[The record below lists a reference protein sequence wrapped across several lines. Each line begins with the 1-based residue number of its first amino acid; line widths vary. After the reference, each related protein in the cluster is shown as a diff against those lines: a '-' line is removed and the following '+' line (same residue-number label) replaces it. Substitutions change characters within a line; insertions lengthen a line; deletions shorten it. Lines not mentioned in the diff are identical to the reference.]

1 MTEHVDTAAGAK
13 KQYTPS
19 ICMSNRCIKW
29 FQSRER
35 LACAQH
41 WNSLKWRIKN
51 QQSVHTMF
59 TFQKLTDSTTWM
71 CIVPMMVLWWY
82 FSQCRRNLAMTSLWG
97 SAQEFQRF
105 PIPQRMPWGVSL
117 RCGSCTLRH
126 VGHIAPVAVCI
137 YRTCRYLSKY
147 VYIYMYY
154 VFSNKKCMFLVMCT
168 LHELLQLLYNYLN
181 THSLKKCIRPHVFLL
196 CVWIWMQ
203 AVWSPN
209 TVCCQVLTIRQVTKI
224 KTCETNF
231 TIPWCLMSHFKAAS
245 LPEEACLR
253 PLFWLAVWNMQFV
266 WAVPYTL
273 GIISPNW
280 LIFFRGDWNF
290 TNHFCEVADVW
301 RWSISSKTP
310 LCSRHF

>member
-1 MTEHVDTAAGAK
+1 MWSGRKKCLHLQNSSSKMEVVGTCNVKHKNCRSQKMTEHVDTAAGAK

-97 SAQEFQRF
+97 SAQEFQKF

-117 RCGSCTLRH
+117 RCGSCTLHH

-147 VYIYMYY
+147 VYIYICITYFQTKS
-154 VFSNKKCMFLVMCT
+154 VWFWSFVHCMSCCSCCITIWKRT
-168 LHELLQLLYNYLN
+168 L
-181 THSLKKCIRPHVFLL
+181 
-196 CVWIWMQ
+196 
-203 AVWSPN
+203 
-209 TVCCQVLTIRQVTKI
+209 
-224 KTCETNF
+224 
-231 TIPWCLMSHFKAAS
+231 
-245 LPEEACLR
+245 
-253 PLFWLAVWNMQFV
+253 
-266 WAVPYTL
+266 
-273 GIISPNW
+273 
-280 LIFFRGDWNF
+280 
-290 TNHFCEVADVW
+290 
-301 RWSISSKTP
+301 
-310 LCSRHF
+310 